1 MNRLSMPC
9 DLGRGRYKQGRY
21 GAEHGGMLHMI
32 ADHSGSPDLYRQAL
46 TEYASSIREAEEGG
60 EDNTADKAFVNML
73 VASRSLGNYGAIDS
87 IYRHY
92 RTFDD
97 ARLPRRRLAKVMYRA
112 SRGDTSAVRT
122 LPAEIERLP
131 GAREYVRLRFIGYKT
146 ESEILL
152 SQGDTTG
159 AEQVVRRALAHA
171 LDNGLRDGEVEYY
184 SL

>member
-1 MNRLSMPC
+1 
-9 DLGRGRYKQGRY
+9 
-21 GAEHGGMLHMI
+21 MI

-46 TEYASSIREAEEGG
+46 TEYASAIREAEEGG

-159 AEQVVRRALAHA
+159 AEQMVRKALAHA
-171 LDNGLRDGEVEYY
+171 VDNGLRDGDVEYY
-184 SL
+184 NLQGLRLSEPTPGIPVIVRKGGKSFKVIVR